1 MQNWPNVDQKLTK
14 RIMLSLTRIFQGCLN
29 DYFPE
34 NALVAPIEH
43 KIRKS
48 WPKQLLKEAD
58 TYVPKKYPTKNP

>member
-1 MQNWPNVDQKLTK
+1 
-14 RIMLSLTRIFQGCLN
+14 MLSLTRIFQGCLN

-34 NALVAPIEH
+34 NALVAAIEH

-48 WPKQLLKEAD
+48 WPKQLLEEAD

>member
-1 MQNWPNVDQKLTK
+1 
-14 RIMLSLTRIFQGCLN
+14 MLSLTRIFQGCLN

-34 NALVAPIEH
+34 NALVAAIEH